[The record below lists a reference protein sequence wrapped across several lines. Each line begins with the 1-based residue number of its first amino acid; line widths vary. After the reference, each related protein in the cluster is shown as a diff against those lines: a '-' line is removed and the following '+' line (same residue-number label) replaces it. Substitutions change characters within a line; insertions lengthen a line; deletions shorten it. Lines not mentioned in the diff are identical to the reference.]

1 MKSAF
6 YRGHVRH
13 SRFEPT
19 AHSFRFPLCM
29 AYLDLDE
36 LDQTFG
42 PRWLW
47 SYDRRNLASFRRADY
62 FGETHRPLK
71 ECIQEAVHKHTGA
84 RPSGPVRLLTHPRY
98 WGVRMNPISLYYCF
112 AENGRDLEAVV
123 GEVTNTPWDERHV
136 YVLSAEGASPG
147 EQVVTQTPKTFH
159 VSPFM
164 GMDLDYA
171 WNLSLPEDSLSL
183 EIANLKRDGSR
194 LFDVELTLDRF
205 EWTPRQCRRALWQY
219 PFQTGQ
225 VAFGIYWQALK
236 LFWKGAP
243 FHSHP
248 GQFEGSL
255 EENT

>member
-1 MKSAF
+1 MQSAF

-13 SRFEPT
+13 SRFQPVE
-19 AHSFRFPLCM
+19 HSFRFPLCM

-36 LDQTFG
+36 VHEAFG

-47 SYDRRNLASFRRADY
+47 SYNRANLASLRRSDY
-62 FGETHRPLK
+62 FGPPERPLK
-71 ECIQEAVHKHTGA
+71 ECIQEAVHEHTG
-84 RPSGPVRLLTHPRY
+84 RHPGGPVRLLTHPRY

-112 AENGRDLEAVV
+112 AENGVDLEAVV

-136 YVLSAEGASPG
+136 YILSAGGASPG
-147 EQVVTQTPKTFH
+147 EAVATRTPKSFH

-164 GMDLDYA
+164 GMELDYD
-171 WNLSLPEDSLSL
+171 WNLSCPDSSLSL
-183 EIANLKRDGSR
+183 EIANLDRAGSR
-194 LFDVELTLDRF
+194 LFDVELTLQRT

-225 VAFGIYWQALK
+225 VAFGIYFQALK
-236 LFWKGAP
+236 LFLKRAP

-248 GQFEGSL
+248 GSL
-255 EENT
+255 DDSMEENT